1 MGAPISILRR
11 NLSER
16 RCYIQVL
23 RILLLVFEGWRER
36 YLVKTI
42 EGWDEASQQNRI
54 RGDILEVSKLSP
66 VILWGYGKPSAFH
79 KGQVQ
84 LVSDFLDP
92 KAQLTCQLV

>member
-16 RCYIQVL
+16 RYSIQAL
-23 RILLLVFEGWRER
+23 RILLLAFQGWRER

-54 RGDILEVSKLSP
+54 RGDTLEVSRFSL
-66 VILWGYGKPSAFH
+66 VVFWEYGKPSAFY
-79 KGQVQ
+79 KRQVQ
-84 LVSDFLDP
+84 LVSDFLDS
-92 KAQLTCQLV
+92 KAQLTCQVV